1 MSAKNKT
8 GSEAMEENI
17 IVPDSYDPAVDVWTA
32 LSETNKPIIMYGM
45 GDGADKI
52 LSVMD
57 KYGIRPTDFMAS
69 DEFVRGHSF
78 RGFKVKKLSEI
89 EELYKDFVVVICF
102 GSALPDVMERIDR
115 IREKYET
122 YAPDVP
128 VVGDGLFDSDYISD
142 HEFEIMQLKT
152 LLADDGSRECLDLLM
167 KYRITGDIGTL
178 RKCESPIDEMLEM
191 LNIGPNETYV
201 DLGAYNGDTAEEF
214 LRITGKRFNHIYA
227 LEPDRRSFSKLRRKL
242 YFISPALLTA
252 KNAAAWSSDTTLL
265 FNNKAGR
272 GSALLTE
279 QDGSGRGYEVDAV
292 SVDSLL
298 GGKPATL
305 IKYDVEGSEREA
317 LLGSEQT
324 IKKYKPRLIVSLY
337 HRVGDLVELPLLIH
351 QIEPGYRL
359 YLRHHPYIPAWDTN
373 LYCI

>member
-1 MSAKNKT
+1 MDETN
-8 GSEAMEENI
+8 
-17 IVPDSYDPAVDVWTA
+17 IVPESHNPVIDVWTA
-32 LSETNKPIIMYGM
+32 LAETKKPIIMYGM

-52 LSVMD
+52 LAVMD
-57 KYGIRPTDFMAS
+57 RYGIKPADFMAS

-102 GSALPDVMERIDR
+102 GTALPDVMERIDV

-128 VVGDGLFDSDYISD
+128 VYGDGLFDGDYISD
-142 HEFEIMQLKT
+142 HEFEIMQLKS
-152 LLADDGSRECLDLLM
+152 LLADDASRECLDLIM
-167 KYRITGDIGTL
+167 RYRITGDIGVL
-178 RKCESPIDEMLEM
+178 RQSETPKNEMIDLID
-191 LNIGPNETYV
+191 IGTKETYV
-201 DLGAYNGDTAEEF
+201 DLGAYDGDTVEEF
-214 LRITGKRFNHIYA
+214 LRFTNKQFTRIYA
-227 LEPDRRSFSKLRRKL
+227 VEPDRRSFSKLRRRL
-242 YFISPALLTA
+242 YYISGDLLIA
-252 KNAAAWSSDTTLL
+252 KNAVAWNCDTKLL

-272 GSALLTE
+272 GSSLISEITDE
-279 QDGSGRGYEVDAV
+279 KSRRGVETDAV

-305 IKYDVEGSEREA
+305 IKYDVEGSEHEA
-317 LLGSEQT
+317 ILGSEQT
-324 IKKYKPRLIVSLY
+324 IKKYKPRLVVSLY
-337 HRVGDLVELPLLIH
+337 HRVEDLIELPLLINS
-351 QIEPGYRL
+351 IRPDYKL

>member
-1 MSAKNKT
+1 
-8 GSEAMEENI
+8 MEENI